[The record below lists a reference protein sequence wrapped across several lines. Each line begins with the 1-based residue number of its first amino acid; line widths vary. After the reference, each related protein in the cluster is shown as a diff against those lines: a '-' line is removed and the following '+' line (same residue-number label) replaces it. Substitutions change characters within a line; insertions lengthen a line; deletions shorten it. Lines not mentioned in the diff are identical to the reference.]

1 MKSTENGLT
10 LIEAM
15 VALAV
20 FAIGSLGILSI
31 YLGTFSSAQQ
41 NQDLTSG
48 YEIAQ
53 SAMGILRANGANAL
67 SLNGATATPTQ
78 VSSSLLSPV
87 SQVMSAYG
95 MPAQTQV
102 SLSVNSLNGNGQCP
116 CSAAVTVS
124 WAGGHVYSTQSIV
137 GY

>member
-1 MKSTENGLT
+1 MKNLESGLT

-31 YLGTFSSAQQ
+31 YLGMFSSAQQ
-41 NQDLTSG
+41 NQDLTSA

-53 SAMGILRANGANAL
+53 SAMGVLRANGANAL
-67 SLNGATATPTQ
+67 NLNGATITP
-78 VSSSLLSPV
+78 SNASNSILDPV

-95 MPAQTQV
+95 MPAHSQV
-102 SLSVNSLNGNGQCP
+102 SLTLSSLDSNGQCP
-116 CSAAVTVS
+116 CSATVS
-124 WAGGHVYSTQSIV
+124 VRWARDNQYSTQSIV